1 VTAASPDHRD
11 LERFIYREAA
21 LLDDKRWD
29 EWVEL
34 FADDGFYWVPLFPEQ
49 KDPLEHTSLFYEDR
63 PLMKMRIDR
72 LRHPRAFSQE
82 PPTRTCHVVSNVMVE
97 SADDREC
104 VVRTAFQLLE
114 YRREEQRILGGIAR
128 YTLVV
133 ADDGFRIRLKRVDL
147 VNSGAMHEPLQL
159 FI

>member
-1 VTAASPDHRD
+1 MTAAPDLRD

-21 LLDDKRWD
+21 MLDDKRWD
-29 EWVEL
+29 EWIEL
-34 FADDGFYWVPLFPEQ
+34 FTDDGFYWMPLFPEQ
-49 KDPLEHTSLFYEDR
+49 QDPLVHTSLFYEDR

-82 PPTRTCHVVSNVMVE
+82 PPTRTSHLVSNVMLE
-97 SADDREC
+97 RADDGEF
-104 VVRTAFQLLE
+104 VVRASFQLLE
-114 YRREEQRILGGIAR
+114 YRREEQRILGGSVL
-128 YTLVV
+128 YTLVG
-133 ADDGFRIRLKRVDL
+133 ADSGFKIRLKRVDL